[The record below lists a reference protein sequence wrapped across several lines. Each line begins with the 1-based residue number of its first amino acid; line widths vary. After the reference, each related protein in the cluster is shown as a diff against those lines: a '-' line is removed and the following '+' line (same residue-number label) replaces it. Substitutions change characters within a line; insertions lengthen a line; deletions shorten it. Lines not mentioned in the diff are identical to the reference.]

1 MAQLWGLLRGVD
13 QALFL
18 RINQA
23 WTHPWLDAFFP
34 WLTDLDRSRVVLWG
48 ALPVALAW
56 WLYVQRGRA
65 AKVLL
70 AMVLAVGL
78 CDAFAY
84 RFVKPLVK
92 RNRPA
97 DSGVSM
103 TLRTHRPGSYGF
115 PSNHACNTF
124 AGATVLGM
132 AEPPML
138 WPAMAVGALVAYSR
152 VYVGAHFPADVAVGA
167 LLGLL
172 VGGAVGAGL
181 LRFGRLARSSRSSKK
196 KS

>member
-1 MAQLWGLLRGVD
+1 MAQLWGFLRGVD
-13 QALFL
+13 AALFH
-18 RINQA
+18 RINQV

-34 WLTDLDRSRVVLWG
+34 WLTDLDHNRIAVWG

-65 AKVLL
+65 VKVLL

-78 CDAFAY
+78 CDAAAH
-84 RFVKPLVK
+84 RFIKPHV
-92 RNRPA
+92 RRSRPA
-97 DSGVSM
+97 DAV
-103 TLRTHRPGSYGF
+103 LRTHPPGSYSF

-124 AGATVLGM
+124 AAAAVLGQ
-132 AEPPML
+132 AEPPLL
-138 WPAMAVGALVAYSR
+138 WPALAVAALVAYSR
-152 VYVGAHFPADVAVGA
+152 VYVGVHFPADAAAGA

-172 VGGAVGAGL
+172 VGGAIGAGL
-181 LRFGRLARSSRSSKK
+181 LRFGGLGRSARSKK